1 MLATMLRVS
10 GGVHSVHL
18 LGTGNRNTGVCVS
31 SPAVKSEPAS
41 RRVVV
46 LGSTG
51 SIGTSCLDVLDH
63 LPDRLHALGL
73 SAHSNWETLFEQAR
87 RLRPRWVAVTDPD
100 AARTLDRS
108 CLDGACRLLTG
119 PD

>member
-1 MLATMLRVS
+1 MPRVP
-10 GGVHSVHL
+10 GGTHTVRAPWAGS
-18 LGTGNRNTGVCVS
+18 RNSGVCVS

-51 SIGTSCLDVLDH
+51 SIGTSCLDVLAH
-63 LPDRLHALGL
+63 LPDRLSALGL
-73 SAHSNWETLFEQAR
+73 SAHSSWETLFEQAR

-108 CLDGACRLLTG
+108 RLDGVCRLLT
-119 PD
+119 